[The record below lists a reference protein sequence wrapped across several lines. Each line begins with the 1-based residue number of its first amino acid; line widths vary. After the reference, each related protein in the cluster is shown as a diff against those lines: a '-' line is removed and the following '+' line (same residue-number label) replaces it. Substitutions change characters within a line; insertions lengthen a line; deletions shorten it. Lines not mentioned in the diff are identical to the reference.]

1 MLKVEALQASYGQS
15 QVLFDVGLEINRGEV
30 ITLLG
35 RNGMAFAAFDAACI
49 ANAASSNSHRNAGVS
64 GG

>member
-1 MLKVEALQASYGQS
+1 MLKAEALQASYGQS

-35 RNGMAFAAFDAACI
+35 RNGMKW
-49 ANAASSNSHRNAGVS
+49 
-64 GG
+64 